1 MMLRLFFLKQGPLTF
16 PIHLFHGFSFL
27 RSEIVLLFAKVC
39 YTFEENIFLPPCFY
53 EKCCP

>member
-1 MMLRLFFLKQGPLTF
+1 MMHRLGSMMIVFLKQGPLTF

-39 YTFEENIFLPPCFY
+39 FTFEQKIFLPP
-53 EKCCP
+53 